1 MIGFL
6 SGRLASRSSSG
17 CLLDVGGVGYRL
29 TCSTSTL
36 AALPAD
42 GARCCLWTHLAV
54 RDDSLALF
62 GFASEAEQ
70 GQFEALL
77 GVAGIGPKV
86 ALAVCSGFTPDAFR
100 RALASDDAA
109 ALASVPGLG
118 RRTAQR
124 VLVDLKDRFDLPAT
138 DGAAG
143 AGTVLS
149 QARSALENLGYSPAE
164 VRAALSTVP
173 AAEDT
178 AVEDVVRSALKVL
191 AA

>member
-6 SGRLASRSSSG
+6 SGRVAGRTATG
-17 CLLDVGGVGYRL
+17 CVLDVAGVGYRL

-36 AALPAD
+36 VSLPEE
-42 GARCCLWTHLAV
+42 GASCRLWTHLLV

-62 GFASEAEQ
+62 GFATEAEQ
-70 GQFEALL
+70 AQFEALL

-100 RALASDDAA
+100 RALAADDVA

-118 RRTAQR
+118 KRTAQR
-124 VLVDLKDRFDLPAT
+124 LLVDLKDRFDLPHSAA
-138 DGAAG
+138 AAG
-143 AGTVLS
+143 ARDVLA
-149 QARSALENLGYSPAE
+149 QARSALQNLGYTPAE
-164 VRAALSTVP
+164 VRAALDGVP
-173 AAEDT
+173 AASGD

-191 AA
+191 A

>member
-6 SGRLASRSSSG
+6 SGRIAGRTGGG

-29 TCSTSTL
+29 TCSTATL

-42 GARCCLWTHLAV
+42 GESSRLWTHLLV

-62 GFASEAEQ
+62 GFATEAEQ

-86 ALAVCSGFTPDAFR
+86 ALAVCSGFTADAFR
-100 RALASDDAA
+100 RALASDDVA

-124 VLVDLKDRFDLPAT
+124 LLVDLKDRFDVPAT
-138 DGAAG
+138 DAAG
-143 AGTVLS
+143 GAREILA
-149 QARSALENLGYSPAE
+149 QARSALENLGYSSGE
-164 VRAALSTVP
+164 VRAALNGVP
-173 AAEDT
+173 AGPDT
-178 AVEDVVRSALKVL
+178 AVEDVVRDALKEL
-191 AA
+191 A

>member
-1 MIGFL
+1 VIGFL
-6 SGRLASRSSSG
+6 SGRLAGRSGSG
-17 CLLDVGGVGYRL
+17 CLLDVAGVGYRL

-42 GARCCLWTHLAV
+42 GAPCRLWTHLAV
-54 RDDSLALF
+54 RDDSLTLF
-62 GFASEAEQ
+62 GFATEAEQ

-86 ALAVCSGFTPDAFR
+86 ALAVCSGFAPDAFR

-124 VLVDLKDRFDLPAT
+124 LLVDLKDRFDLPVT
-138 DGAAG
+138 TGAEG
-143 AGTVLS
+143 ARAVLA

-164 VRAALSTVP
+164 VRAALDSVP
-173 AAEDT
+173 AGDDA
-178 AVEDVVRSALKVL
+178 AVEDVVRNALKVL